1 MLSEKY
7 QFEISFNLFW
17 SKFYFTKAINN
28 SFTFAIYVCR
38 YIAKLR
44 FQISLKCTT
53 RWDEVS
59 KGYKI
64 ESLIRYWR
72 KFPGLFF

>member
-1 MLSEKY
+1 MLLEKY

-17 SKFYFTKAINN
+17 SKFYFTKAMNN
-28 SFTFAIYVCR
+28 SLTFAISICR

-59 KGYKI
+59 
-64 ESLIRYWR
+64 
-72 KFPGLFF
+72 